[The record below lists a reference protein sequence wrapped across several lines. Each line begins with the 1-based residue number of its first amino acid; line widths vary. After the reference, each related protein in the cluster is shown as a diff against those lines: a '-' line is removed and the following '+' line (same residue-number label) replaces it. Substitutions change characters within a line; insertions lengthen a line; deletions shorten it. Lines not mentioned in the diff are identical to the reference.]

1 MYGVH
6 VCLPQYSTVSKPEFP
21 CGYVL
26 GHSMK
31 AEFAPK
37 PRTIK
42 PEWQRASFA
51 LLVKLSFKN
60 WFLHRIESAFPIP
73 SAFPV
78 STSGPDRCFASK
90 ESRSERPVDPEACGL
105 GTRVASHQCH
115 QSDAGAGSW
124 VELGNQQVNDGPLA
138 PDRSWDSD
146 HSLNKSSGWNLETT
160 LRGLRLF
167 AIIKWP

>member
-1 MYGVH
+1 MAKSIFCTSCQV
-6 VCLPQYSTVSKPEFP
+6 
-21 CGYVL
+21 VL
-26 GHSMK
+26 QK
-31 AEFAPK
+31 LVFASY
-37 PRTIK
+37 RI
-42 PEWQRASFA
+42 SFSNS
-51 LLVKLSFKN
+51 LGIS
-60 WFLHRIESAFPIP
+60 

-160 LRGLRLF
+160 LRVLRLF
-167 AIIKWP
+167 EIIKWP